1 MIKKLRSSIFDFNTA
16 FLNLSDNDIAE
27 KTGIDIK
34 RVKLLAS
41 GEEPL
46 LSDIIA
52 MSAAFDRSILSLLAG
67 EYFMYKFGEYYTPE
81 NEFLEKNIK
90 EGNIKALVFIFSSGL
105 IVKEEDEL
113 KFVRYGRITE
123 GRKVDKGITKKAIAV
138 LLDHGLPGIASEIS
152 TSDCFYQVSGL
163 KEITFAKEVLGK
175 YLFIEGTGS
184 FYPYFVS
191 FFNGLA
197 KEADKNTLLDM
208 TEDNLKAYMKKKLVF
223 ADSGDKPYVYY
234 VNEKNGLKEMSAPWR
249 YCDFSGLQ
257 IQKDRVREFEE
268 MQREVFGDNAGS

>member
-34 RVKLLAS
+34 RVKLLAA

-81 NEFLEKNIK
+81 NEFLEKIIK

-105 IVKEEDEL
+105 IVKEADDL

-138 LLDHGLPGIASEIS
+138 LLGHGLPGIASEIS
-152 TSDCFYQVSGL
+152 STDRFYQVSEL
-163 KEITFAKEVLGK
+163 KEITFSKEVLRK
-175 YLFIEGTGS
+175 YLFIEGKGS
-184 FYPYFVS
+184 FYPYFVP
-191 FFNGLA
+191 FFNALA
-197 KEADKNTLLDM
+197 DEADKLALLDM

-223 ADSGDKPYVYY
+223 ADGGGKPYVYY

-257 IQKDRVREFEE
+257 IQKDRVRGLEG
-268 MQREVFGDNAGS
+268 MQREVFKK